1 LNNKISTYSSTN
13 LYTAGLIIS
22 GVFAILI
29 CLLINADISTY
40 ILTIIFTISIYNVIA
55 FVKLRKSIYRLR
67 DKFRVE
73 SKIVDVM
80 LFNGKPIEKIYVS
93 RNAAELISKQ
103 IIVMCKHQHKKIII
117 DPEYKQMEVSTNK
130 KKEILVSFEDLDS
143 II

>member
-1 LNNKISTYSSTN
+1 
-13 LYTAGLIIS
+13 
-22 GVFAILI
+22 
-29 CLLINADISTY
+29 
-40 ILTIIFTISIYNVIA
+40 
-55 FVKLRKSIYRLR
+55 
-67 DKFRVE
+67 
-73 SKIVDVM
+73 M